1 MISPVTCHEFKAATG
16 SLTQPKPG
24 QQKRE
29 NKRGEERRGEER
41 RI

>member
-24 QQKRE
+24 QKKERIREEKRKE
-29 NKRGEERRGEER
+29 EKR
-41 RI
+41 I